1 MADGKIVVDTE
12 INTDGVEKGINNIKN
27 SFSKLKA
34 TGMAGVIAAEVKAI
48 KDLGKAIKDTS
59 DAYNL
64 QVKGETQ
71 LKNAVKNNPYLNDNS
86 VKNLENFAS
95 KMQEI
100 TTLGDD
106 YLLPFMAQL
115 ASTGRTEAEIMKIIQ
130 AAADVSASGLMS
142 FDSAVQQLNASFSGN
157 VGLMGRQVAELKDL
171 TAEELKA
178 GKAVDIIAQKYNGL
192 AESTTKATGSYEQMK
207 NAQGDFAEAVGQIT
221 KPTADLWNNFWKGW
235 YEKGIEAVNKINTA
249 LETKTTRTMLEKQL
263 KNIDDENDRFLEIQE
278 TVNDLTD
285 EEVVAL
291 NKYYQNKKKL
301 NDNQKEILGY
311 LAAESTIR
319 ESNLQKA
326 EKEKAEADKKAKA
339 EAEAA
344 QAEEK
349 KEKTRQ
355 DIIDEYNKS
364 MDEYLEKKKLEAQ
377 FNAEGFDDQDVLNE
391 RMRAYV
397 ELVMQLAD
405 GENDPFAKEKRDEIL
420 QYAQYVGQLGAEFVQ
435 TEEAVEEFKVSID
448 EVLADLKEYFSE
460 FNNITQQSVELARM
474 SNEEET
480 KKAQGELAKQYNDGL
495 ISYEEYNEKK
505 KEIDKKTARE
515 EYKLKMWEWSS
526 SLLTATANI
535 AEGVSK
541 AIAQGGIAGII
552 TGALVA
558 ASGSLQLATITANKP
573 MAPSF
578 ATGGIVQGTSYTGDN
593 VRANVN
599 SGEMILNAN
608 QQANLWRLANGRSG
622 GGANI
627 NMPITIENKNGS
639 SVRTQFNKNGLR
651 VIVDDMVNASM
662 QRGSYTQSMNI
673 ANSRQNGGRIL

>member
-1 MADGKIVVDTE
+1 
-12 INTDGVEKGINNIKN
+12 
-27 SFSKLKA
+27 
-34 TGMAGVIAAEVKAI
+34 
-48 KDLGKAIKDTS
+48 
-59 DAYNL
+59 
-64 QVKGETQ
+64 
-71 LKNAVKNNPYLNDNS
+71 
-86 VKNLENFAS
+86 
-95 KMQEI
+95 
-100 TTLGDD
+100 
-106 YLLPFMAQL
+106 
-115 ASTGRTEAEIMKIIQ
+115 
-130 AAADVSASGLMS
+130 
-142 FDSAVQQLNASFSGN
+142 
-157 VGLMGRQVAELKDL
+157 
-171 TAEELKA
+171 
-178 GKAVDIIAQKYNGL
+178 
-192 AESTTKATGSYEQMK
+192 
-207 NAQGDFAEAVGQIT
+207 
-221 KPTADLWNNFWKGW
+221 
-235 YEKGIEAVNKINTA
+235 
-249 LETKTTRTMLEKQL
+249 MLEKQL

-319 ESNLQKA
+319 ESNIQKA
-326 EKEKAEADKKAKA
+326 EKERAEADKKAKA

-344 QAEEK
+344 QAKEE

-460 FNNITQQSVELARM
+460 FNNITKQSVELARM